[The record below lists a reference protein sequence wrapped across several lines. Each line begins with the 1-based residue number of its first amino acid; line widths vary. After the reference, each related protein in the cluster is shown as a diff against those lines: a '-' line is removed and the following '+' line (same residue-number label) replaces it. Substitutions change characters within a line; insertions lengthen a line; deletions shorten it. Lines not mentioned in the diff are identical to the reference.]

1 VALSKELPENRTEVN
16 KMAKKALAKAGQKP
30 TPARLYWL
38 QLVRWALSS
47 GNLAGFNQHLLLFLE
62 LLEGSDPK
70 AVMDFLVENDKDQRL
85 KSVSPENWR
94 PVDLARFLLI
104 HLDCCMTK
112 KVEGY
117 SRLHA
122 SEPPQPIS
130 AESKIA

>member
-1 VALSKELPENRTEVN
+1 MELNQ
-16 KMAKKALAKAGQKP
+16 MAQKALAKAGQKA
-30 TPARLYWL
+30 TPGRLYWL

-47 GNLAGFNQHLLLFLE
+47 GNLVGFNRHLLLFLE

-70 AVMDFLVENDKDQRL
+70 AVMDFLVENDKEQRL
-85 KSVSPENWR
+85 KSISPETWR
-94 PVDLARFLLI
+94 PVDIARFLLI

-117 SRLHA
+117 SRIYA
-122 SEPPQPIS
+122 SEPSQPIS

>member
-1 VALSKELPENRTEVN
+1 MALSKELPENRTEIN
-16 KMAKKALAKAGQKP
+16 QIAQKALAKAGKKP

-47 GNLAGFNQHLLLFLE
+47 GRLVGFNQHLLLFLE

-70 AVMDFLVENDKDQRL
+70 AVMDFLVENDKEQRL
-85 KSVSPENWR
+85 KSVSPENWK

-117 SRLHA
+117 SRVHA
-122 SEPPQPIS
+122 SEPLQPIA